1 MCNEMF
7 VTLNPWLNLGYIW
20 LSSMSFLYI
29 QLSGRATEQ
38 YAEGQRFD
46 FYKRTLKVW
55 EREDYV
61 TDRLYKL

>member
-1 MCNEMF
+1 
-7 VTLNPWLNLGYIW
+7 
-20 LSSMSFLYI
+20 MSFLYI
-29 QLSGRATEQ
+29 YLSSRATKQ

-46 FYKRTLKVW
+46 FYKRTLKFW